1 MISRLSLA
9 AIVLGALAVF
19 SSYEVVRAL
28 PDPQVKASSP
38 APTIDGCKIFPN
50 PASPL
55 GAYNADVSGYP
66 LDPNSSTYIASYQ
79 GNLSMNLDLPM
90 NRVPA
95 NQPMIPITFDLF
107 QWSGGV
113 SDPGPYPIPKNVKIE
128 SQCCDQHV
136 AIIQAGT
143 CLEYDIWKATP
154 PVNGQGWQGG
164 AGAIFNLTSGAL
176 RGTNRTAAQASGLP
190 IIPGL
195 AKCGE
200 VNAGRINHALEVV
213 MAGAPPQTMPGTQKG
228 FISPATS
235 YQDPSTNPN
244 LLPYGARLRLKASFD
259 LTGFTGQALTIA
271 TTLKR
276 WGMFVADDGPQGWE
290 VQGEADASCW
300 NQNELDELSRIPS
313 SAFEV
318 VQTGSI
324 VQ

>member
-1 MISRLSLA
+1 MITRVSIA
-9 AIVLGALAVF
+9 AIVLAALAVF
-19 SSYEVVRAL
+19 GSYEVLGAL
-28 PDPQVKASSP
+28 PDPQVQASSP
-38 APTIDGCKIFPN
+38 APTIDGCKVFPN

-55 GAYNADVSGYP
+55 GAYNVDISDYP
-66 LDPNSSTYIASYQ
+66 VDPNSSTYIANYPGS
-79 GNLSMNLDLPM
+79 LSINLDLPM

-95 NQPMIPITFDLF
+95 TQATVPISFDLF
-107 QWSGGV
+107 QWSPGV

-154 PVNGQGWQGG
+154 PVNGQGWQAG
-164 AGAIFNLTSGAL
+164 AGAIFNYTTGAL
-176 RGTNRTAAQASGLP
+176 RGTNKTAAQASGLP

-213 MAGAPPQTMPGTQKG
+213 MAGAPPQTQPGTQKG

-271 TTLKR
+271 TSLKKY
-276 WGMFVADDGPQGWE
+276 GMFVADDGPQGWE
-290 VQGEADASCW
+290 VQGEADAGCW
-300 NQNELDELSRIPS
+300 NATDLAQLGKIPS
-313 SAFEV
+313 TAFEV

-324 VQ
+324 EQ